1 MSRVSRRWPADTRAI
16 EWSSR
21 EDFARLRAEWL
32 QETRHDTALL
42 PATMVVLAEVG
53 ARMGYDRDA
62 AWPSVRRL
70 AADFGW
76 SPATIKRSL
85 AQAIERGW
93 LQCERRGFAGS
104 NRYVMSRSRRIS
116 DQVAEAHEIRLGSLG
131 SSVSPMEDEPAIGLM
146 DEPSLGS
153 PVSPHKAHARA
164 LIGLTDEPLSLSRN
178 LIKKPDHKSCAEKL
192 GETGQDEALQSSSIT
207 IEEFHLVLGEGDR
220 EFGEWRGER
229 LGPARVA
236 FLMNEVGRLGDK
248 AADQIREAATIAD
261 KSAPPATAKSRRDS

>member
-16 EWSSR
+16 QWSNR

-53 ARMGYDRDA
+53 ARMGYDRGA

-104 NRYVMSRSRRIS
+104 NRYLMSRSQSIS
-116 DQVAEAHEIRLGSLG
+116 NQVAEAHEIRLGSLG
-131 SSVSPMEDEPAIGLM
+131 SSVRPMGEEPAIWLM
-146 DEPSLGS
+146 DEPSSGS
-153 PVSPHKAHARA
+153 PVIPHRAHAQA
-164 LIGLTDEPLSLSRN
+164 LIGLTDEPLTLSRN
-178 LIKKPDHKSCAEKL
+178 LNKEPDDESFAEKL
-192 GETGQDEALQSSSIT
+192 GEAAQVEALEPSSIT
-207 IEEFHLVLGEGDR
+207 IEEFHLLLGEGDR
-220 EFGEWRGER
+220 EFGEWRGDR
-229 LGPARVA
+229 LGPARVT
-236 FLMNEVGRLGDK
+236 FLMNEVDRLGEK

-261 KSAPPATAKSRRDS
+261 KSTNPATAKSRRDL